1 MHHHRGGQHQR
12 QHRHHLNQAEHAQA
26 DAFGI
31 QIGEEL
37 RATAVAQRKDEHH
50 KEDVFDAGIHRD
62 IQLTNQQ
69 RGNQRAADAT
79 QLDRPK
85 ADLPDGIAKCQGQKD
100 SQSGNRL

>member
-1 MHHHRGGQHQR
+1 M
-12 QHRHHLNQAEHAQA
+12 ASVAVPTTADSVAA

-37 RATAVAQRKDEHH
+37 RATAVTQRKNKHH
-50 KEDVFDAGIHRD
+50 KEDIFDAGID
-62 IQLTNQQ
+62 GNIQLTNQQ
-69 RGNQRAADAT
+69 RGNQRAAYAT

-100 SQSGNRL
+100 SQSRNRR